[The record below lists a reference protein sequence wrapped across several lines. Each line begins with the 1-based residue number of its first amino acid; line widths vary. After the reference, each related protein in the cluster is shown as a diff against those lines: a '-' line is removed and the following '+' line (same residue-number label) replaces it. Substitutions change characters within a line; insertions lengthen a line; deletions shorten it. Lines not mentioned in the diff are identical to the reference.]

1 MARQTPATRFQTKLT
16 GRFQRSW
23 GGVAGHRG
31 MDAPAPVCDNVPSGP
46 DFGSQDS
53 QGFGF
58 VRQLPNTRVPN
69 CPREAAIDLEQLSK

>member
-1 MARQTPATRFQTKLT
+1 
-16 GRFQRSW
+16 
-23 GGVAGHRG
+23 